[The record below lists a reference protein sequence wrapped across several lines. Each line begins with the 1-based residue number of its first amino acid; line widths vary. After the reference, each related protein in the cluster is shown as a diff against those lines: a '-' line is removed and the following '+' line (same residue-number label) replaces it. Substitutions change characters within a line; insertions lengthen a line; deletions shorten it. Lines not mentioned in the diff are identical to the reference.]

1 MEDQEEKEGN
11 GLIANVVQ
19 LIILFW
25 SLGVIS
31 WSYFNPNPT
40 RQIDTTFAAGLL
52 SAVSAQFG
60 LNIKKGGNGDKK
72 KLQGKVNIVDNKNNK
87 VCIKLKNYF
96 FSYFFF
102 RYLFKRAMSTK
113 SRHRLKVW
121 LMAAIRRQNGLVRP
135 IR

>member
-1 MEDQEEKEGN
+1 MDDQEEKEGN

-19 LIILFW
+19 MIILFW

-60 LNIKKGGNGDKK
+60 LNVKKSNDKK
-72 KLQGKVNIVDNKNNK
+72 KQNDNVKIVNNK
-87 VCIKLKNYF
+87 DTKVGIK
-96 FSYFFF
+96 
-102 RYLFKRAMSTK
+102 
-113 SRHRLKVW
+113 
-121 LMAAIRRQNGLVRP
+121 
-135 IR
+135 

>member
-1 MEDQEEKEGN
+1 MEDQDEKEGN
-11 GLIANVVQ
+11 SLIANLVQ

-60 LNIKKGGNGDKK
+60 LNIKKNSDNKK
-72 KLQGKVNIVDNKNNK
+72 KSSIGNAPNIVDNKNNK
-87 VCIKLKNYF
+87 TV
-96 FSYFFF
+96 
-102 RYLFKRAMSTK
+102 TK
-113 SRHRLKVW
+113 
-121 LMAAIRRQNGLVRP
+121 
-135 IR
+135 

>member
-19 LIILFW
+19 MIILFW

-52 SAVSAQFG
+52 SAVTAQYG
-60 LNIKKGGNGDKK
+60 LNIKKNNDSKK
-72 KLQGKVNIVDNKNNK
+72 KASIGNTTNIVDNKNNK
-87 VCIKLKNYF
+87 TV
-96 FSYFFF
+96 
-102 RYLFKRAMSTK
+102 TK
-113 SRHRLKVW
+113 
-121 LMAAIRRQNGLVRP
+121 
-135 IR
+135 

>member
-19 LIILFW
+19 MIILFW

-52 SAVSAQFG
+52 SAVTAQYG
-60 LNIKKGGNGDKK
+60 LNIKKSGNGDNK
-72 KLQGKVNIVDNKNNK
+72 KLKGKVNIVDNKDTN
-87 VCIKLKNYF
+87 VGIK
-96 FSYFFF
+96 
-102 RYLFKRAMSTK
+102 
-113 SRHRLKVW
+113 
-121 LMAAIRRQNGLVRP
+121 
-135 IR
+135 

>member
-1 MEDQEEKEGN
+1 MEEQEEKEGN

-60 LNIKKGGNGDKK
+60 LNVKKNGDNKKKNGNGNSPK
-72 KLQGKVNIVDNKNNK
+72 IVDNSKNK
-87 VCIKLKNYF
+87 VGIK
-96 FSYFFF
+96 
-102 RYLFKRAMSTK
+102 
-113 SRHRLKVW
+113 
-121 LMAAIRRQNGLVRP
+121 
-135 IR
+135 

>member
-1 MEDQEEKEGN
+1 MEDQEKEGN
-11 GLIANVVQ
+11 SLIANVVQ

-60 LNIKKGGNGDKK
+60 LNVKKGNDKK
-72 KLQGKVNIVDNKNNK
+72 KNANSPKMIDNSKNN
-87 VCIKLKNYF
+87 VGIK
-96 FSYFFF
+96 
-102 RYLFKRAMSTK
+102 
-113 SRHRLKVW
+113 
-121 LMAAIRRQNGLVRP
+121 
-135 IR
+135 